1 MYRNH
6 QYDMDCI
13 TWSPGGRILQI
24 EYAMEAVKLGTPLLG
39 LRSKDAVVLCSYKRS
54 VSQLASP
61 QDKVFKI
68 DDHLCIGIAGLT
80 GDGRVLAEYMRNE
93 CLNHKYVYDAP
104 MNIGRLVTQVVD
116 KSQQKTQN
124 SSKRPY
130 GVGLLVAGVDE
141 SGPRLF
147 QTCPSGNFFEYY
159 AMAIGGRST
168 SARTFLEKHFEKF
181 SDMDE
186 QGLIQHAVEAM
197 NKTTGT
203 DSTLTVDNT
212 SVVIISKTAKFRELS
227 KDDLQKYLSKL
238 EPSTEEPEADEPMP
252 AAPEA
257 PPAEAAGDV
266 APMDTSGS

>member
-1 MYRNH
+1 
-6 QYDMDCI
+6 
-13 TWSPGGRILQI
+13 
-24 EYAMEAVKLGTPLLG
+24 
-39 LRSKDAVVLCSYKRS
+39 
-54 VSQLASP
+54 
-61 QDKVFKI
+61 
-68 DDHLCIGIAGLT
+68 
-80 GDGRVLAEYMRNE
+80 
-93 CLNHKYVYDAP
+93 
-104 MNIGRLVTQVVD
+104 
-116 KSQQKTQN
+116 
-124 SSKRPY
+124 
-130 GVGLLVAGVDE
+130 
-141 SGPRLF
+141 
-147 QTCPSGNFFEYY
+147 
-159 AMAIGGRST
+159 MAIGGRST